1 MICLGRL
8 PSFSILHA
16 EVVDDGLVVDGWK
29 KEENGYLTKTIPYT
43 RVEKIKLNATVND
56 GFVISNAYD
65 EPGYE
70 NSKNVAIMNKNL
82 DVWIIAPGKR
92 NLYIETKDTNGT
104 ITKHTLALTVEGISA
119 QYEKVV
125 VRPGDRLR
133 LNFQCSD
140 INFTSSTRPTGNITP
155 SDLLTFD
162 SAASSVIVPNME
174 STANLPM
181 NATLNYAYESY
192 TNTMD
197 LIVKETKPDASE
209 FTFEGININFAY
221 NSPLNS
227 SGTMIGKL
235 NGPSNTDYYTIKDGD
250 GSSQSVLTRVLPYS
264 LGNYIKLTEPLSVG
278 THSFQISLGG
288 GSIVSGSAT
297 IPFHITV
304 TPPSSSADWLDVSGT
319 INAAGWAQEKIT
331 LTPSTIAKEYGY
343 TKLSIDDTSFHEAVS
358 YNTEG
363 SNNVKVVFQ
372 NDQGENS
379 SPIYQ
384 SICIDLVNPVV
395 ESAVYEK
402 ENHQIHIKGTDS
414 ISGIVS
420 YFITV
425 KDTKTNTTIV
435 ASDEVSGADIT
446 KSDEGYQAVYTLPGG
461 HDDLSVEITAKDQS
475 GRSSDVKTVAVS
487 NTPDVSEPTP
497 DTSWLSTDVN
507 ANTDTGWFTS
517 YPTLSLSQNAKAAG
531 YTKLRLS
538 TETDSTET
546 LALASDTKDG
556 IDVIF
561 TNDDQ
566 SKASEP
572 LHIPYKIDTTNP
584 TTGVIEL
591 VDEPSTSQK
600 ATSKKIHIS
609 ADDVTS
615 GLSHINYTI
624 KDENGNVLRLETKV
638 TFTAD
643 KKEVYVPSLEDQI
656 FQVEAIVYDQAGNQ
670 SAFTPVTLSTKETQT
685 PDEPTKDTPTASWI
699 SVNEMSENG
708 WYKTGITLTLS
719 DQAKALGY
727 TALGTTTMASS
738 LQLPSEGTNNVSI
751 VFEKADGTRSN
762 ALSFQAKI
770 DTVKPTISDI
780 RLINKGDSLLSYM
793 SFGLLDTIQVI
804 QIQADDD
811 TSGVTEIEYS
821 IQNTDSKEWIT
832 ASQIKQTNNGII
844 EIDSL
849 DDINMKVCAKATD
862 QAGHTM
868 EEATCKTLSTKA
880 VIETLTFMKHT
891 QTGIEL
897 HASNAIFEKN
907 DVLEVIEVK
916 QVKEALAA
924 QLRNDHQTMV
934 KAYHLAWKRN
944 DITMPLQEVVELRL
958 PDTLI
963 RDYNV
968 YIEQADGTYQ
978 RIEATKPINITML
991 KDIILTEN
999 DMEPTPTPNPQPT
1012 PDPEPTTITEL
1023 NHENT
1028 GWKVKVNEEN
1038 IFTSET
1044 KLSII
1049 DQTNTTSDLQKQVL
1063 KRFIKGD
1070 YEPKTIQ
1077 KVEVTGIIGTPK
1089 TYHLYIPVTSGNK
1102 ALYLIPKEDGYIQKI
1117 LTETAGYY
1125 EIETTALGLFIELQ
1139 PMEKKPMVEPT
1150 TPEQPNNQ
1158 GTPSIKP
1165 STQPTSTTQN
1175 NQKLA
1180 SAQKQP
1186 TIGAKTSDHTQYSYL
1201 CFLFSISIC
1210 SLYLLSKLKLHHFH
1224 VTKRN

>member
-8 PSFSILHA
+8 PNFSMLHA

-56 GFVISNAYD
+56 GYVISNAYD
-65 EPGYE
+65 DPEYAS
-70 NSKNVAIMNKNL
+70 SKNVAIMNKNL

-162 SAASSVIVPNME
+162 SAASSVNVPNME

-235 NGPSNTDYYTIKDGD
+235 NGPSNTDYYTIKDDD

-264 LGNYIKLTEPLSVG
+264 LGNYIKLTEPLTVG
-278 THSFQISLGG
+278 THSFQISLSG

-304 TPPSSSADWLDVSGT
+304 TPPSSNADWLDVSGT
-319 INAAGWAQEKIT
+319 INAAGWAQEKII
-331 LTPSTIAKEYGY
+331 LTPSAIAKEYGY
-343 TKLSIDDTSFHEAVS
+343 TKLSIDDTSFHEAVN

-414 ISGIVS
+414 TSGIAS

-461 HDDLSVEITAKDQS
+461 HDDLSVKITAKDQS

-497 DTSWLSTDVN
+497 DTSWISTDVN

-517 YPTLSLSQNAKAAG
+517 YPTLSLSQTAKAAG

-609 ADDVTS
+609 ADDATS

-624 KDENGNVLRLETKV
+624 KDENGNVLRPETKI

-643 KKEVYVPSLEDQI
+643 TKEVYVSSLEDQI

-699 SVNEMSENG
+699 SVNELSENG

-738 LQLPSEGTNNVSI
+738 LQLSSEGTNNVSI

-762 ALSFQAKI
+762 ALAFQAKI
-770 DTVKPTISDI
+770 DTVEPTISDI

-793 SFGLLDTIQVI
+793 SFGLLDTTQVI

-832 ASQIKQTNNGII
+832 ASQIKQASNGII

-868 EEATCKTLSTKA
+868 EEATCKTLSTKT
-880 VIETLTFMKHT
+880 VIETLTSMKHT

-934 KAYHLAWKRN
+934 KGYHLAWKRN

-999 DMEPTPTPNPQPT
+999 DMEPQPT

-1158 GTPSIKP
+1158 GTASIKP